1 MLLDNG
7 AKYLMEIYHL
17 DLMTLHKPEI
27 ADYSNDWNL
36 SVFKMLILKKSYF
49 ICYSIIND
57 YANDMLYALQQ
68 FNKQK

>member
-17 DLMTLHKPEI
+17 DLRAFHKPEI
-27 ADYSNDWNL
+27 ADYPNDWNL
-36 SVFKMLILKKSYF
+36 SVFKMLTLKKSYF